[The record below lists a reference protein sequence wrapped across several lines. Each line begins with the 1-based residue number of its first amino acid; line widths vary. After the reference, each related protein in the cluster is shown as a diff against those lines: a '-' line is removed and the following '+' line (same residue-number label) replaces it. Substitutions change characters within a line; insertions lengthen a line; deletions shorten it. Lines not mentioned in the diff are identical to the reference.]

1 MSKFSE
7 GISLKFSKLRFASLH
22 KVQSGEQIDQH
33 TEHSIAGEEG
43 QDIHEGLVEQAEHNG
58 NGRHAVA
65 EREELEVLDPQQPT
79 EQAEHNGNGH
89 HATADFLEETA
100 PRLPKVHVLPL
111 ENVQPAE
118 QGEHNGNG
126 HHTTAKLEQPGVLDP
141 QEPAEQAEYNGNGH
155 HATADFLEETAPKL
169 PKVHVAPP
177 ENVQSAERAEHN
189 EQQAV
194 TGGEEQ
200 TVVDPKQLGKQEKGS
215 EQQATGKLALRG
227 FLDSR
232 RAAEQVQRNGHH
244 TTAELEQPTV
254 LDSQG
259 PSGREERSEHH
270 ATAELDPQRPGKR
283 AQRNVHIPPRAH
295 PLNGGTEK
303 LSAPVRS
310 FNQVRLAS
318 LVTPTAKHI
327 DVVSAPHRPVVRSA
341 TGITRVQDQERVKFY
356 AAWLDK
362 QAEHDRR
369 HDNAKEINDYIQEAA
384 KIVKVGEHEVAMFA
398 PFRPKLSALQTFTT
412 GQVVAFALIGLL
424 WITGVL
430 VFRLEF
436 LGAVVTAVTIVYFV
450 NLLINFSLATRAF
463 RNPPEEHISDDIIKA
478 LKDAEWPEYTILCP
492 LYKEAQVVPQF
503 VQAMMALDYPAE
515 KLQILF
521 LTEEDDDGTRN
532 AIRAL
537 SLPPHFKI
545 IVIPDGKPR
554 TKPRAC
560 NYGLMLARG
569 QYVVIYD
576 AEDIPDPLQLKKALL
591 AFANHGTDVVCVQ
604 AKLNFYNI
612 RQNLLT
618 RWFTAEYSTWF
629 DLILPGLQLANFSLP
644 LGGTSNHFRTGSLR
658 ALGGW
663 DAYNV
668 TEDCDLGLRL
678 KRYRMNTVILDSTTL
693 EEANPQLK
701 NWLRQRSRW
710 IKGYMQTYL
719 VHMRHPIEDF
729 RRGRLY
735 DLFSFQFVIGS
746 GMAVLFL
753 NPLMWILLGL
763 YIVFGQAI
771 VDIYH
776 VLFPG
781 PILYLGAICLL
792 FGNFFYIY
800 LNLVSCMKR
809 KQYHLLPWIL
819 FIPGYW
825 LLMSIAAMLAL
836 FELMV
841 KPHYWQKTVH
851 GLHLKG
857 KQASAVIPSQLA
869 TSVMVAEP
877 DMLVPVIPRK
887 VESAGNI
894 PSVSMSLKA
903 IRTLIMPAISPRQ
916 KQAETVA
923 RQSKVR
929 DLWLAATIVTACITS
944 VVACWYYFRQHEIV
958 LYQDALSHMRISRS
972 VFDNL
977 TPGLAQLGSVW
988 LPLPHVL
995 MWPFIWNDYLW
1006 HSGLAGSFVSM
1017 PCYVIAA
1024 ICIFL
1029 SVRRLTQ
1036 SSSASFIG
1044 TLVFILNPNVLY
1056 LQSIPLSETVCIA
1069 TSAMT
1074 AYYFL
1079 CWVQD
1084 GKLQQLILV
1093 AVSAFF
1099 ATLARYDGW
1108 ALFVGVFCCITLV
1121 GWMKH
1126 HNWQHIRANL
1136 VIFGVLGSL
1145 GIALWLLWN
1154 KLIFGDPLYFQKGL
1168 YSSQAQQSQELTA
1181 GQLYTYH
1188 NLWQAFRYYA
1198 IDSVQTIG
1206 VILFALALVGI
1217 IWFILKH
1224 KFTPVT
1230 VAALLF
1236 AIPFPFYILALFGG
1250 QAIIWIPGANPPDA
1264 HIFMYNVRYGA
1275 QMVVPAALFVAL
1287 LVERISSITKDRFKA
1302 ISRVTLLGVILAQT
1316 CLIISQ
1322 GIITVQ
1328 DSQFNYAC
1336 GPQRAI
1342 VRYLAQHYNGGRILQ
1357 DVYASQFDVSDAGMD
1372 FKNVIYEGSAQ
1383 YWSQALQDPTSLVDW
1398 IVIRPADPLDLVSQR
1413 LKKDP
1418 AFNATFNAHYTKVE
1432 SQTNGI
1438 YLYHINEKPPLP
1450 TRPAPPAWNGDN
1462 YSCSLS

>member
-1 MSKFSE
+1 
-7 GISLKFSKLRFASLH
+7 
-22 KVQSGEQIDQH
+22 V
-33 TEHSIAGEEG
+33 
-43 QDIHEGLVEQAEHNG
+43 
-58 NGRHAVA
+58 
-65 EREELEVLDPQQPT
+65 
-79 EQAEHNGNGH
+79 
-89 HATADFLEETA
+89 
-100 PRLPKVHVLPL
+100 
-111 ENVQPAE
+111 
-118 QGEHNGNG
+118 
-126 HHTTAKLEQPGVLDP
+126 
-141 QEPAEQAEYNGNGH
+141 
-155 HATADFLEETAPKL
+155 
-169 PKVHVAPP
+169 
-177 ENVQSAERAEHN
+177 
-189 EQQAV
+189 
-194 TGGEEQ
+194 
-200 TVVDPKQLGKQEKGS
+200 
-215 EQQATGKLALRG
+215 
-227 FLDSR
+227 
-232 RAAEQVQRNGHH
+232 
-244 TTAELEQPTV
+244 
-254 LDSQG
+254 
-259 PSGREERSEHH
+259 
-270 ATAELDPQRPGKR
+270 
-283 AQRNVHIPPRAH
+283 IP
-295 PLNGGTEK
+295 
-303 LSAPVRS
+303 
-310 FNQVRLAS
+310 
-318 LVTPTAKHI
+318 
-327 DVVSAPHRPVVRSA
+327 
-341 TGITRVQDQERVKFY
+341 RVQDQERIKFY

-369 HDNAKEINDYIQEAA
+369 HDNEQEINDYIQEAA
-384 KIVKVGEHEVAMFA
+384 KIVKVGEHEVAIFA

-424 WITGVL
+424 WIAGIL
-430 VFRLEF
+430 LFKLQF
-436 LGAVVTAVTIVYFV
+436 LAVVVATVTVLYFL
-450 NLLINFSLATRAF
+450 NLMINFSLATKAF
-463 RNPPEEHISDDIIKA
+463 RNPPEEHISDDIVNA

-503 VQAMMALDYPAE
+503 VKAMSALDYPAE
-515 KLQILF
+515 KLHILF
-521 LTEEDDDGTRN
+521 LTEVDDAGTRD

-545 IVIPDGKPR
+545 VVVPDGKPR

-560 NYGLMLARG
+560 NYGLMLAKG

-591 AFANHGTDVVCVQ
+591 TFANHGTDVVCVQ

-644 LGGTSNHFRTGSLR
+644 LGGTSNHFRTGTLR

-701 NWLRQRSRW
+701 NWIRQRSRW

-719 VHMRHPIEDF
+719 VHMRHPVEDF
-729 RRGRLY
+729 RKGRLY

-763 YIVFGQAI
+763 YIIFGQS
-771 VDIYH
+771 VVNVYH
-776 VLFPG
+776 ELFPG
-781 PILYLGAICLL
+781 PILYLGVICLI

-800 LNLVSCMKR
+800 LNLVACMKR

-857 KQASAVIPSQLA
+857 KQGSPVVPSQMA
-869 TSVMVAEP
+869 ASPVVEET
-877 DMLVPVIPRK
+877 DMPVPVIPRN
-887 VESAGNI
+887 VDHAGNV

-903 IRTLIMPAISPRQ
+903 IRTLIMPAISPKQ
-916 KQAETVA
+916 KRAESA
-923 RQSKVR
+923 AKRSKVR
-929 DLWLAATIVTACITS
+929 DLWFVATIVAACVASIG
-944 VVACWYYFRQHEIV
+944 ACWYYFQQHEIL

-1029 SVRRLTQ
+1029 SARRLTH

-1069 TSAMT
+1069 TSALT
-1074 AYYFL
+1074 AYFFL

-1093 AVSAFF
+1093 AACAFL

-1108 ALFVGVFCCITLV
+1108 ALFVAVFCCTVIV

-1126 HNWQHIRANL
+1126 QNWHQIRANL
-1136 VIFGVLGSL
+1136 VVFGFLGSL
-1145 GIALWLLWN
+1145 GIALWFLWN
-1154 KLIFGDPLYFQKGL
+1154 KLIFGDPLFFQKGL

-1181 GQLYTYH
+1181 GQLYSYH
-1188 NLWQAFRYYA
+1188 NLWQAFRYYT
-1198 IDSVQTIG
+1198 IVSVQTIG
-1206 VILFALALVGI
+1206 VVLFVLAFVGI
-1217 IWFILKH
+1217 IWFVLKH

-1230 VAALLF
+1230 LAALLF
-1236 AIPFPFYILALFGG
+1236 AIPFPFYIVALYSG

-1264 HIFMYNVRYGA
+1264 HIFMYNVRYGT

-1287 LVERISSITKDRFKA
+1287 LVDRIGSITKGRLLAIDR
-1302 ISRVTLLGVILAQT
+1302 VVLVGVILAQT
-1316 CLIISQ
+1316 VLIISQ

-1328 DSQFNYAC
+1328 DGQFNFAC
-1336 GPQRAI
+1336 GPQKTI
-1342 VRYLAQHYNGGRILQ
+1342 TQYLAEHYNGGKVLQ

-1372 FKNVIYEGSAQ
+1372 FKNIIYEGSGD
-1383 YWSQALQDPTSLVDW
+1383 YWTQALQDPTSMVDW
-1398 IVIRPADPLDLVSQR
+1398 IVIRPADPLDLVSQHINQ
-1413 LKKDP
+1413 DP
-1418 AFNATFNAHYTKVE
+1418 SFLSHYSLVVTQ
-1432 SQTNGI
+1432 SNGI
-1438 YLYHINEKPPLP
+1438 LLYHIAGKPPLP
-1450 TRPAPPAWNGDN
+1450 ARPAPPIWNGDHH
-1462 YSCSLS
+1462 SCS

>member
-1 MSKFSE
+1 MKEKTMPDFSEEMMLEVSENITPKFSR
-7 GISLKFSKLRFASLH
+7 IRFASLH
-22 KVQSGEQIDQH
+22 NVLSDERIEQH
-33 TEHSIAGEEG
+33 TELPITGGED
-43 QDIHEGLVEQAEHNG
+43 QDDLIPQEHHENGKTNG
-58 NGRHAVA
+58 NGHHAVIKI
-65 EREELEVLDPQQPT
+65 EELGVLDPQQPDGNV
-79 EQAEHNGNGH
+79 EHHGNGFD
-89 HATADFLEETA
+89 ATTEDLEATE
-100 PRLPKVHVLPL
+100 PRLPKVQVSPQKD
-111 ENVQPAE
+111 VQPAE
-118 QGEHNGNG
+118 KVDHQEKPAVTAEEERTVVGPKPPGEQGKGI
-126 HHTTAKLEQPGVLDP
+126 
-141 QEPAEQAEYNGNGH
+141 
-155 HATADFLEETAPKL
+155 
-169 PKVHVAPP
+169 
-177 ENVQSAERAEHN
+177 
-189 EQQAV
+189 EQQK
-194 TGGEEQ
+194 
-200 TVVDPKQLGKQEKGS
+200 TV
-215 EQQATGKLALRG
+215 KLAQRG
-227 FLDSR
+227 FLNSLGTT
-232 RAAEQVQRNGHH
+232 ELVKRNG
-244 TTAELEQPTV
+244 P
-254 LDSQG
+254 
-259 PSGREERSEHH
+259 H
-270 ATAELDPQRPGKR
+270 ATVKGEEPSVSDSPGLSERQERIERQKTTRLEKPGALYPQRPGSRMKQNGHK
-283 AQRNVHIPPRAH
+283 ATHQAVS
-295 PLNGGTEK
+295 LNGTHEV
-303 LSAPVRS
+303 SASTKS
-310 FNQVRLAS
+310 FNQVRLSS
-318 LVTPTAKHI
+318 LVTTTMKQMTVAN
-327 DVVSAPHRPVVRSA
+327 APRRRVVRPSA
-341 TGITRVQDQERVKFY
+341 VLQSVQDQERVKFY
-356 AAWLDK
+356 DAWLEK
-362 QAEHDRR
+362 QAEHNQR
-369 HDNAKEINDYIQEAA
+369 HDNTKEINDYIQEAA
-384 KIVKVGEHEVAMFA
+384 KIVKVGEHEVAIFA

-424 WITGVL
+424 WIAGVL

-436 LGAVVTAVTIVYFV
+436 LAAVIAAVTIVYFL
-450 NLLINFSLATRAF
+450 NLIISFSLATKAF
-463 RNPPEEHISDDIIKA
+463 RDPPEEHISDDIVNA

-503 VQAMMALDYPAE
+503 VKAMTALDYPAE

-521 LTEEDDDGTRN
+521 LTEEDDNATRN

-545 IVIPDGKPR
+545 VVVPDGKPR

-560 NYGLMLARG
+560 NYGLMLAKG

-576 AEDIPDPLQLKKALL
+576 AEDIPDPLQLKKAVL

-629 DLILPGLQLANFSLP
+629 DMILPGLQLANFSLP

-763 YIVFGQAI
+763 YMIFGQSV
-771 VDIYH
+771 VDVYH

-825 LLMSIAAMLAL
+825 FLMSIAALYAL

-857 KQASAVIPSQLA
+857 TNTSAVVQSQIAAPA
-869 TSVMVAEP
+869 TFEET
-877 DMLVPVIPRK
+877 DLQVPVMPRK
-887 VESAGNI
+887 VDHAGNI

-903 IRTLIMPAISPRQ
+903 IRTLILPAVSPRQ
-916 KQAETVA
+916 KRAENVA
-923 RQSKVR
+923 RRSKVR
-929 DLWLAATIVTACITS
+929 DLWFVATVVIACITS
-944 VVACWYYFRQHEIV
+944 VISCWYYFRQHEIL

-1024 ICIFL
+1024 VCIFL
-1029 SVRRLTQ
+1029 SARRLTQ

-1069 TSAMT
+1069 TSALT
-1074 AYYFL
+1074 AYFFL

-1093 AVSAFF
+1093 ALCAFF

-1108 ALFVGVFCCITLV
+1108 ALFVGVIFCVVLV
-1121 GWMKH
+1121 GLMKRQ
-1126 HNWQHIRANL
+1126 NWHHIRANL
-1136 VIFGVLGSL
+1136 VVFGILGGL

-1154 KLIFGDPLYFQKGL
+1154 KLIFGDPLYFQKSL
-1168 YSSQAQQSQELTA
+1168 YSSQAQQSQELTV
-1181 GQLYTYH
+1181 GQLFTYH
-1188 NLWQAFRYYA
+1188 NLWQAFRFYT
-1198 IDSVQTIG
+1198 IDSVQTVG
-1206 VILFALALVGI
+1206 VILIALAFIGI
-1217 IWFILKH
+1217 AWFVLKH
-1224 KFTPVT
+1224 KFTPMT
-1230 VAALLF
+1230 FAALLF
-1236 AIPFPFYILALFGG
+1236 AIPFPFYILALYGG
-1250 QAIIWIPGANPPDA
+1250 QAVIWIPGANPPNA
-1264 HIFMYNVRYGA
+1264 HIYMYNVRYGA
-1275 QMVVPAALFVAL
+1275 QMVVPASLFVAL
-1287 LVERISSITKDRFKA
+1287 LVDRIGSITKGRFNT
-1302 ISRVTLLGVILAQT
+1302 IGRVVLLGVILAQT
-1316 CLIISQ
+1316 LLIFSH

-1328 DSQFNYAC
+1328 DGQYNYAC
-1336 GPQRAI
+1336 GPQRTI
-1342 VRYLAQHYNGGRILQ
+1342 VKFLAQHYDTGKILQ
-1357 DVYASQFDVSDAGMD
+1357 DVYASQFDVSDAGID
-1372 FKNVIYEGSAQ
+1372 FRNVIYEGSGQ
-1383 YWSQALQDPTSLVDW
+1383 YWSKALQDPTSLVDW
-1398 IVIRPADPLDLVSQR
+1398 IVIRPADPLDLVSVQ

-1418 AFNATFNAHYTKVE
+1418 AFNATFHANYVQVA

-1438 YLYHINEKPPLP
+1438 YLYHINGKSPLP
-1450 TRPAPPAWNGDN
+1450 TRPAPTVWDAGN
-1462 YSCSLS
+1462 YSCSIS